1 MARATEHSVTGVLL
15 GVMLMVSGAVSGQN
29 PIGGDAIEE
38 IRALEERERLSVFK
52 RDVAEI
58 EALRDPAFAA
68 NTPDNSV
75 TIGSQRGIER
85 VRAGALDYAR
95 FDRSIEHIEVDG
107 DVAVA
112 MGSEVVQPK
121 SGPQAGQVLH
131 RRYTNV
137 WLKKN
142 GNWRLRFRHAN
153 LTPDESQMLERN

>member
-1 MARATEHSVTGVLL
+1 MARATEHAGTGLLLGVLL
-15 GVMLMVSGAVSGQN
+15 VASGAVSGQN
-29 PIGGDAIEE
+29 PTGGDAIKE
-38 IRALEERERLSVFK
+38 IRALEERERLSVLE
-52 RDVAEI
+52 RNVAEV

-85 VRAGALDYAR
+85 VRAGALDYER

-112 MGSEVVQPK
+112 MGAEVVQSR
-121 SGPQAGQVLH
+121 SGPQAGRVLH

-137 WLKKN
+137 WLRKN
-142 GNWRLRFRHAN
+142 GKWRLRFRHAN
-153 LTPDESQMLERN
+153 LTPDESQILDRN